1 MQLKRSRKVAGKV
14 DILDLGDAA
23 LFVDFRSYPEPLS
36 KIHELS
42 DLIFSF
48 SPEWLLD
55 LIPGIDSLL
64 VALKFSGPS
73 YQDTRLTAK
82 AEIESLI
89 KKLLSEKKRE
99 LNNEA
104 VHRIRV
110 CYDPELAPDLLAS
123 AEKCRLTVREFI
135 NRHKNSEIRVDIL
148 GFMPG
153 FSYCS
158 GLDSSLRL
166 PRLESPRTAVPA
178 GSVAIA
184 ELQTAIYPQA
194 TPGGWNIIG
203 RSPDVLFDP
212 HKSDPSLLKAGD
224 RVEFIEI
231 DLAEF
236 RKIEAQNL
244 TKAAQKTSTEN
255 VSNHAVEVISP
266 GLQTTIQS
274 LPRYGFAHLA
284 LSAGGPMD
292 IEGARM
298 ANTLLGN
305 SDDATGLE
313 ITGSGT
319 KLLFHEDVWVAWVG
333 AQCIVQ
339 VNGNVVPGNRPVHI
353 RKGESL
359 SFGTMQLGCRIF
371 LALSGGI
378 ESEFILGGQ
387 GSHLSAGIGDGALQK
402 GDALYLP
409 RAQDIYQKPFFR
421 KMRDAEIRFP
431 KWSIASPAL
440 PGRKLEIIK
449 VLPSIHLGVLSAD
462 EQDALWK
469 TVWTVSSQSN
479 RMGMRLESDFKIS
492 SSITGIPSQGIWFGT
507 VQLPP
512 SGQPILMMAEHQTTG
527 GYPRLMEMV
536 SSERSKLAQ
545 LRAGDKIQF
554 LPITLDEADQINASF
569 FSEQRKTFDNVRATL
584 LATS

>member
-1 MQLKRSRKVAGKV
+1 MQLKRSRKVPTKINV
-14 DILDLGDAA
+14 LDLGDAA
-23 LFVDFRSYPEPLS
+23 LLVDFRNYPEALS
-36 KIHELS
+36 KIHQLSEL
-42 DLIFSF
+42 LFSR
-48 SPEWLLD
+48 SPPWLLD

-64 VALKFSGPS
+64 VALKFSD
-73 YQDTRLTAK
+73 YNYRDTRAAAK
-82 AEIESLI
+82 AEIEALLN
-89 KKLLSEKKRE
+89 KLLSERKRE
-99 LNNEA
+99 AKSEV

-110 CYDPELAPDLLAS
+110 CYDPELALDLLAS
-123 AEKCRLTVREFI
+123 AEKCKLSVREFI

-158 GLDSSLRL
+158 GLDPRLKL

-184 ELQTAIYPQA
+184 ELQTAIYPQP

-212 HKSDPSLLKAGD
+212 SKSRPSLLMAGE

-244 TKAAQKTSTEN
+244 TKAAQSISKSK
-255 VSNHAVEVISP
+255 SASYAIEVISP
-266 GLQTTIQS
+266 GLQTTIQG
-274 LPRYGFAHLA
+274 LARYGFAHLA

-292 IEGARM
+292 QESARL
-298 ANTLLGN
+298 ANALLGN
-305 SDDATGLE
+305 PDDAAGLE
-313 ITGSGT
+313 IAGAGT
-319 KLLFHEDVWVAWVG
+319 KLLFHEDTWVAWVG
-333 AQCIVQ
+333 ARCLSQI
-339 VNGNVVPGNRPVHI
+339 NGDAIPGNRPVLI
-353 RKGESL
+353 PKGAIL
-359 SFGTMQLGCRIF
+359 SFGRMMQGYRIF

-378 ESEFILGGQ
+378 DSEFILGGR
-387 GSHLSAGIGDGALQK
+387 GSHLSAGIGGRALQK
-402 GDALYLP
+402 GDVLYLP
-409 RAQDIYQKPFFR
+409 HSQEVYQKPFF
-421 KMRDAEIRFP
+421 KNLSEAKISYP

-440 PGRKLEIIK
+440 PRKKLELIK
-449 VLPSIHLGVLSAD
+449 VLPSIHLDVLSSA

-469 TVWTVSSQSN
+469 TVWTISSQSN
-479 RMGMRLESDFKIS
+479 RMGMRLESDFKIT
-492 SSITGIPSQGIWFGT
+492 SSITGIASQGIWFGT

-527 GYPRLMEMV
+527 GYPRLMEIV

-545 LRAGDKIQF
+545 LRPGDKIQF
-554 LPITLDEADQINASF
+554 LPITLDEADQMNRSYFID
-569 FSEQRKTFDNVRATL
+569 QRKASDNVQATL
-584 LATS
+584 LAKS